1 MTALELIQSFIH
13 DWLMVLIVIIFIAH
27 ILDLN
32 AEAKLTPQTLR
43 VCKGVMNIAPWIAA
57 TILTVVGILSLRR
70 SKLCFFFSST
80 KFYILEIPCTIIPT
94 TLTIVLLVVAFVL
107 RKRRFSRGT
116 STASGNMG
124 VQLLGRGPEIDNT
137 TAYVVAVAVFAICE
151 ICNQIYFFDAKNL
164 IYRGVVFDVVSYLLS
179 QSRVV
184 VAVFPWLLLPDI
196 RERIKVWRPWKRQT
210 ATGIDLTMTYE
221 KNSSF
226 SDN

>member
-1 MTALELIQSFIH
+1 
-13 DWLMVLIVIIFIAH
+13 MVLIVIIFISH

-32 AEAKLTPQTLR
+32 AEAKLTPQALR
-43 VCKGVMNIAPWIAA
+43 VCKGVMNIAPWIVAIIF
-57 TILTVVGILSLRR
+57 TIVGVLLLRR
-70 SKLCFFFSST
+70 SNFCLSFSST
-80 KFYILEIPCTIIPT
+80 KYYILEIPCTIIPI

-107 RKRRFSRGT
+107 RHRRFSRGT
-116 STASGNMG
+116 ITASGNMG

-137 TAYVVAVAVFAICE
+137 IAYVVAVAVFAICE
-151 ICNQIYFFDAKNL
+151 ICNQIYFFDAKNN
-164 IYRGVVFDVVSYLLS
+164 IYRGVVFDMVSYMVS

-196 RERIKVWRPWKRQT
+196 RERIKIWRPWKRQA

-221 KNSSF
+221 KNPSF